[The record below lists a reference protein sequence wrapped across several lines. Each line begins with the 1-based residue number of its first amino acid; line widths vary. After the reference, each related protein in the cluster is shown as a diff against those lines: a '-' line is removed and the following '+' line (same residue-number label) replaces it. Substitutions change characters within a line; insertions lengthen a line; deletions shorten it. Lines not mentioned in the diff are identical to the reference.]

1 MRPAPLQPIFSSG
14 IIVSIRSSAGARP
27 EESPIAS
34 TQANVNF
41 RAASTPAQKLTV
53 LIVVPTIDVGAAEAG
68 AVELLRILASAGH
81 RPIIVARG
89 GRMEQEIADLG
100 VEFVRLNAASKN
112 PIVILRNAWAL
123 ARIARERHCDVI
135 HAHGRAP
142 AWSAYIAARL
152 TRVPLLTT
160 WYKGFREQ
168 NVFKHIYNSIMV
180 LGYRVVA
187 SSDQLA
193 DLIKDRY
200 GTPWER
206 IVVVPASVDV
216 EKFDPAGIS
225 AERIEAVRRA
235 WGVERDTRVILVVGR
250 MLRRKGHHLMLIA
263 AQRLKAMGL
272 RNFICVFEDRGGTRY
287 AEELWDLVLATN
299 TADVVRMV
307 AASEDR
313 PAVYAAATVAV
324 SAATQAEGVQRAI
337 LEAQAMGCPVLVSD
351 LGAGPEVVLTPPA
364 VPEERMTGLRF
375 SSGDDAALAASLV
388 RLFSMPEAAR
398 RAIGIRGRAWV
409 MAQFTPALV
418 AERTLRLYAD
428 VAKGS
433 KTV

>member
-1 MRPAPLQPIFSSG
+1 
-14 IIVSIRSSAGARP
+14 VSIRSSAGACP
-27 EESPIAS
+27 EESRIAS
-34 TQANVNF
+34 TERDSF
-41 RAASTPAQKLTV
+41 SRASAADAEPKLTV
-53 LIVVPTIDVGAAEAG
+53 LIVVPTIDIGAAEAG
-68 AVELLRILASAGH
+68 AVELVRILAAAGH
-81 RPIIVARG
+81 RPIMVASG
-89 GRMEQEIADLG
+89 GRMEAEIADLG
-100 VEFVRLNAASKN
+100 VEFIRLNVASKN
-112 PIVILRNAWAL
+112 PLVILRNAFAL
-123 ARIARERHCDVI
+123 ARLVRERQCDVI

-142 AWSAYIAARL
+142 AWSAYLASRL
-152 TRVPLLTT
+152 TRVRLLTT

-168 NVFKHIYNSIMV
+168 NVFKRLYNGIMV

-193 DLIKDRY
+193 ELIKERY

-216 EKFDPAGIS
+216 EKFDPAGVS

-235 WGVERDTRVILVVGR
+235 WGVEHDTRVILVVGR

-313 PAVYAAATVAV
+313 PAVYATATVTV
-324 SAATQAEGVQRAI
+324 SAATQAEGVQRAL
-337 LEAQAMGCPVLVSD
+337 LEAQAMGCPVLASD

-375 SSGDDAALAASLV
+375 SSGDDAALAASLI
-388 RLFSMPEAAR
+388 RLFSMPEPAR
-398 RAIGIRGRAWV
+398 HAIGVRGRNWV

-433 KTV
+433 KAV